1 MTRYK
6 STLSTLSVVNSL
18 VPPKNLGNIFRGHPL
33 TSSLGV
39 EEGLGPALNTPP
51 LGRTM
56 RATHVVLLSGA
67 FSCLLALSLAVA
79 MQASGAEADELQAG
93 PASVRNTDA
102 ARPRVN
108 QRHLLSFH
116 SRRRVHEGTALR
128 AIATKDTPATDQ
140 AMAATP
146 TTCDKCQWQ

>member
-1 MTRYK
+1 
-6 STLSTLSVVNSL
+6 
-18 VPPKNLGNIFRGHPL
+18 
-33 TSSLGV
+33 
-39 EEGLGPALNTPP
+39 
-51 LGRTM
+51 
-56 RATHVVLLSGA
+56 
-67 FSCLLALSLAVA
+67 

-108 QRHLLSFH
+108 QRHLLSHLLSFH

-128 AIATKDTPATDQ
+128 SIATKDTPATDP
-140 AMAATP
+140 AMTATP

>member
-1 MTRYK
+1 M
-6 STLSTLSVVNSL
+6 V
-18 VPPKNLGNIFRGHPL
+18 
-33 TSSLGV
+33 
-39 EEGLGPALNTPP
+39 EGLGPALDTPP
-51 LGRTM
+51 FGMTM
-56 RATHVVLLSGA
+56 RAAHVVLLSGA
-67 FSCLLALSLAVA
+67 FSCLLAVSLAVA

-128 AIATKDTPATDQ
+128 AIATKDPLATDP

-146 TTCDKCQWQ
+146 TTCEKCHWQ